1 MQFPHLSLNTC
12 STGIFREP
20 PRGEMRYVFL
30 DPQQPKFG
38 FKLEVQYM
46 CMYNYV
52 NVYVRT
58 YVCDCLYK
66 MSRCAWHTDAV
77 ATCTYSKPTMY
88 AWVYAR
94 HVCVCVCVRACV
106 RACVC
111 VCACTHVN

>member
-1 MQFPHLSLNTC
+1 M
-12 STGIFREP
+12 
-20 PRGEMRYVFL
+20 FL

-58 YVCDCLYK
+58 CVTVCIKCPGAHGILMLWPHVHIASPLCMLGY
-66 MSRCAWHTDAV
+66 MHVMCACA
-77 ATCTYSKPTMY
+77 C
-88 AWVYAR
+88 
-94 HVCVCVCVRACV
+94 ACV

-111 VCACTHVN
+111 VHAHM